1 MGIVNI
7 IIGIIVAIILGGVAY
22 YLYSSNIKSDFVYN
36 DEYRT
41 SPQEKENSLILFY
54 VTWCPHSQDAFK
66 KWTEIK
72 HKYKNP
78 KHTILFSEID
88 CDKNSDIANKYNI
101 KEYPTI
107 ILVKDSK
114 NYEYDAN
121 LSEDSLELFIN
132 TVMGK

>member
-1 MGIVNI
+1 MDAVNI
-7 IIGIIVAIILGGVAY
+7 IVGIVVFIILGGVAY
-22 YLYSSNIKSDFVYN
+22 YMYTRNKKNEFVYN

-41 SPQEKENSLILFY
+41 TSQKTENSLILFY
-54 VTWCPHSQDAFK
+54 VTWCPHSQDALK
-66 KWTEIK
+66 KWNEIK
-72 HKYKNP
+72 YKYKNP
-78 KHTILFSEID
+78 KHIILFSEID
-88 CDKNSDIANKYNI
+88 CEQNSDVANTYNI

>member
-1 MGIVNI
+1 MEMIT
-7 IIGIIVAIILGGVAY
+7 IIVGFIVFIILGGVTY
-22 YLYSSNIKSDFVYN
+22 YLYTRNIKSDFVYN

-41 SPQEKENSLILFY
+41 TPQGKENTIILFY
-54 VTWCPHSQDAFK
+54 VTWCPHSQDAYK
-66 KWTEIK
+66 KWIEIK
-72 HKYKNP
+72 NKYKNP

-88 CDKNSDIANKYNI
+88 CDKNSDIANNYHI